1 MGNTNDLD
9 SVCSP
14 HIVGKSKIYQIVN
27 DTTVIIGALETT
39 YIIPMDLEL
48 SELIGR
54 PMIDIGGDTACQV
67 AGIYD
72 IENYFMPILNLYP
85 MKETLV

>member
-27 DTTVIIGALETT
+27 DTTVIIGVPL
-39 YIIPMDLEL
+39 L
-48 SELIGR
+48 
-54 PMIDIGGDTACQV
+54 Q
-67 AGIYD
+67 
-72 IENYFMPILNLYP
+72 PILFRWI
-85 MKETLV
+85 

>member
-1 MGNTNDLD
+1 
-9 SVCSP
+9 
-14 HIVGKSKIYQIVN
+14 
-27 DTTVIIGALETT
+27 
-39 YIIPMDLEL
+39 MDLEL

-72 IENYFMPILNLYP
+72 IENYFANSESVSNERDACLNNPNGSCNYEGDTRDVKAVVAIKTKKNECFNSGPHSQCGWAL
-85 MKETLV
+85 